1 MSKTPSFQDFL
12 NESTK
17 MPTVQD
23 ADAFISDVL
32 KLGSRVNLFDQFMK
46 KEGINPNELTTLVT
60 MVADRMKEKW
70 S

>member
-1 MSKTPSFQDFL
+1 MKSFENFL

-17 MPTVQD
+17 EATAQD
-23 ADAFISDVL
+23 ADAFITEVL

-46 KEGINPNELTTLVT
+46 KEGIDPNELSTLVSL
-60 MVADRMKEKW
+60 VAERLKEKW